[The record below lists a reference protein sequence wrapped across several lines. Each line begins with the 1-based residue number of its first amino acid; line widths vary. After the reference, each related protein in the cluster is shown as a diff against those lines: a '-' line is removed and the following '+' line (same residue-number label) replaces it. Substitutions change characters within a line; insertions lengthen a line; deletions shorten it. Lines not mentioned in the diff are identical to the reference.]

1 MQAVVEV
8 DADNTAR
15 CIELKAHTLKAAGF
29 HGLCSG
35 LEVCPCGRLPGLC
48 RFASARVKGHFTAG
62 FAFGTPANPLR
73 QNGQRVR
80 DILCKFQI
88 VYLATRRIPSAV

>member
-1 MQAVVEV
+1 MQAVVKV
-8 DADNTAR
+8 DANDTAR

-35 LEVCPCGRLPGLC
+35 LEVCPCFRLPGLC
-48 RFASARVKGHFTAG
+48 RGSGARVKGHFAG
-62 FAFGTPANPLR
+62 LAFGTPANPLR

-80 DILCKFQI
+80 DILCKFQN
-88 VYLATRRIPSAV
+88 